1 MTARDGPKGYY
12 SNWNKSEKEK
22 TIWFHLYVGSKNQN
36 RNRLI
41 HAESKLVVA
50 RGELSMGLEKI
61 GEGE

>member
-22 TIWFHLYVGSKNQN
+22 TIGFHLYVGSKNQN
-36 RNRLI
+36 RNRRL

-50 RGELSMGLEKI
+50 RGERSMGLEKI